1 IVPVAGSIA
10 VLPLLNE
17 SNDPNQEY
25 FSDGLSEELITALA
39 QVRGLRVISRNSSFQ
54 FRGAQQ
60 HDDVRIGRKLGVAT
74 LLEGAVSKQGDKVRI
89 HASLVNAADGSM
101 LWSQS
106 YDRELKDIFA
116 VQRDIAKSVAG
127 ALKVTLLGELPVSS
141 GQPPGGNLAA
151 YNALLQGNYRLAP
164 LSEGNLRKA
173 IGFYDDAIHLEP
185 AYALAYA
192 KRSYAWRALAGQF
205 LGGQAAADAGTRA
218 RADARAA
225 LALDP
230 NLAAAHVALGFVLKD
245 SDFDFTGAETE
256 FRRAVEKAPED
267 ADAKDGLAVLL
278 ADLGRFEEAVGLTR
292 EALLLDPL
300 HGAWYLNLASN
311 LVSLDRFDQAEQAIH
326 KSIAL
331 QPDAAVNYMML
342 TIIEIKRGHPDAALQ
357 AAQHERADAWRRYAL
372 ALAQQARGDHA
383 AADAALRSLIDKYAA
398 AAPFQIASV
407 YAFRK
412 QPDQAFQWLDRA
424 WAARDPG
431 VTELLGDPFFS
442 EYRHDPRFIAFCEKV
457 GLPAPANTTPSRS

>member
-1 IVPVAGSIA
+1 MAKSGFLRELRRRHIGRVAIAYAAVGWVVLQLATMVFPTFGAPPWVLKVLVSLLVLGFPIALVLAWAFEKTPAGARRTRHGHAHGARSAEHTQRLGRTLDITILVVLALAVAVSSWREFGVQPAARSLVVSAADAVQTQATKGGIVPVAGSIA
-10 VLPLLNE
+10 VLPLINE
-17 SNDPNQEY
+17 SDDPNQDY

-192 KRSYAWRALAGQF
+192 KRSYAWRALA
-205 LGGQAAADAGTRA
+205 
-218 RADARAA
+218 
-225 LALDP
+225 
-230 NLAAAHVALGFVLKD
+230 
-245 SDFDFTGAETE
+245 
-256 FRRAVEKAPED
+256 
-267 ADAKDGLAVLL
+267 
-278 ADLGRFEEAVGLTR
+278 
-292 EALLLDPL
+292 
-300 HGAWYLNLASN
+300 
-311 LVSLDRFDQAEQAIH
+311 
-326 KSIAL
+326 
-331 QPDAAVNYMML
+331 
-342 TIIEIKRGHPDAALQ
+342 
-357 AAQHERADAWRRYAL
+357 
-372 ALAQQARGDHA
+372 
-383 AADAALRSLIDKYAA
+383 
-398 AAPFQIASV
+398 
-407 YAFRK
+407 
-412 QPDQAFQWLDRA
+412 
-424 WAARDPG
+424 
-431 VTELLGDPFFS
+431 
-442 EYRHDPRFIAFCEKV
+442 
-457 GLPAPANTTPSRS
+457 